1 MKFRVR
7 EEDTHFYLNERKN
20 GEYELMLHTGPRLG
34 ESICFSKERLT
45 QFKKLLKNREY
56 SSKHRIF
63 RHSITVQKQTS
74 LVIEL
79 SRNIELFNALI
90 VDENYSV
97 KMYENDLEQFI
108 NRFEECGF

>member
-34 ESICFSKERLT
+34 ESICFSKDRLT

-56 SSKHRIF
+56 SSK
-63 RHSITVQKQTS
+63 T
-74 LVIEL
+74 
-79 SRNIELFNALI
+79 
-90 VDENYSV
+90 
-97 KMYENDLEQFI
+97 
-108 NRFEECGF
+108 

>member
-1 MKFRVR
+1 MF
-7 EEDTHFYLNERKN
+7 FERA
-20 GEYELMLHTGPRLG
+20 
-34 ESICFSKERLT
+34 LT
-45 QFKKLLKNREY
+45 QFKKLLKNRQTGNIHQ
-56 SSKHRIF
+56 KHRIF
-63 RHSITVQKQTS
+63 SYSITVQKQTS

-97 KMYENDLEQFI
+97 NMYENDLEQFI